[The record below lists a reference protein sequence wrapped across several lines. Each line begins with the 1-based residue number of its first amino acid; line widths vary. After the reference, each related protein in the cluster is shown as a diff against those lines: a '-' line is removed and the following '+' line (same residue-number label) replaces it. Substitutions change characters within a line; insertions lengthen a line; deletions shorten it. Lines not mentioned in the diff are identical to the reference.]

1 MFVRVNKT
9 NMAPGT
15 PPTSASATLVPGK
28 VGAQSFNPSERPL
41 LLTGRRFRRAEVST
55 PYRLA
60 SQRLQGEVANPA
72 HAVQAPMKPDPA
84 VVQRLAANRL
94 AHLLVRDVG
103 NLLAVNPDLDA
114 LDRKST
120 RLNSSHLGISYA

>member
-41 LLTGRRFRRAEVST
+41 LLTCRRFRRAEASA
-55 PYRLA
+55 PDLPA
-60 SQRLQGEVANPA
+60 SQGFQGEIANPA
-72 HAVQAPMKPDPA
+72 HAVQAPMKPHPTM
-84 VVQRLAANRL
+84 VQRLAANRL
-94 AHLLVRDVG
+94 AHLLVRD
-103 NLLAVNPDLDA
+103 
-114 LDRKST
+114 
-120 RLNSSHLGISYA
+120 